1 MIKALGTRT
10 LFAVALVLATWNPSG
25 WSYVDWALRDRAT
38 FDAVKA
44 FVGIVLFAGWV
55 FCLRAAWVSLGALGL
70 VLVAALLATLVWML
84 VQFGVVQ
91 ADDRRA
97 MLWIALVA
105 VGIALGVGVSWAKM
119 RQRVS
124 GEIETNT
131 DA

>member
-10 LFAVALVLATWNPSG
+10 LFAVALVLLTWNPSG
-25 WSYVDWALRDRAT
+25 WSYVDWALRDRTT

-44 FVGIVLFAGWV
+44 FFGIVLLAGWV

-84 VQFGVVQ
+84 VQFGVVH